1 MDDMRNW
8 RRYHA
13 EVDAL
18 AQVGDSDKDFSPQSS
33 ETAEGNATENCNA
46 RESSGHD
53 DTVDSR
59 FDGHYSGSDNDYE
72 LQNIDDDQYMYDSFS
87 ESNDSYVTDTD
98 EDSEND
104 NEAHVTDLAADLVG
118 WATNNEC
125 TRSGLNDLLD
135 ILRKQGHRLPRDSR
149 TLLQTPRSIHT
160 IQKCGGDYLYLRK
173 WIVKNY
179 LTKLRPF

>member
-46 RESSGHD
+46 KESSGYD
-53 DTVDSR
+53 DTVDSS

-72 LQNIDDDQYMYDSFS
+72 L
-87 ESNDSYVTDTD
+87 
-98 EDSEND
+98 
-104 NEAHVTDLAADLVG
+104 
-118 WATNNEC
+118 
-125 TRSGLNDLLD
+125 
-135 ILRKQGHRLPRDSR
+135 
-149 TLLQTPRSIHT
+149 
-160 IQKCGGDYLYLRK
+160 
-173 WIVKNY
+173 
-179 LTKLRPF
+179 

>member
-1 MDDMRNW
+1 MDYIRNW

-18 AQVGDSDKDFSPQSS
+18 AQVGNSNHDISPQSS
-33 ETAEGNATENCNA
+33 ETAEGDATENCNA
-46 RESSGHD
+46 REISGHD
-53 DTVDSR
+53 DTVDNS

-87 ESNDSYVTDTD
+87 ESNDSYVTYTD

-104 NEAHVTDLAADLVG
+104 NEAHVPDLAADLVG

-135 ILRKQGHRLPRDSR
+135 ILRKQGHRLPKDSR
-149 TLLQTPRSIHT
+149 TLFQTPRSIYT
-160 IQKCGGDYLYLRK
+160 IK
-173 WIVKNY
+173 
-179 LTKLRPF
+179 

>member
-46 RESSGHD
+46 KESSGHD
-53 DTVDSR
+53 DTVDSS

-72 LQNIDDDQYMYDSFS
+72 L
-87 ESNDSYVTDTD
+87 
-98 EDSEND
+98 
-104 NEAHVTDLAADLVG
+104 
-118 WATNNEC
+118 
-125 TRSGLNDLLD
+125 
-135 ILRKQGHRLPRDSR
+135 
-149 TLLQTPRSIHT
+149 
-160 IQKCGGDYLYLRK
+160 
-173 WIVKNY
+173 
-179 LTKLRPF
+179 